1 MKSFKTSV
9 FLPLLAVVACD
20 TGILEPDAGA
30 LPSGSFLS
38 QVDIKDPFKVSFSAS
53 AQNVSSVFWDFGDNL
68 GVATG
73 TNVNYTYS
81 RSGNY
86 TVILTLINKAGVQD
100 VKKQITVSGSE
111 EPIPAFDFS
120 IDDAT
125 APLTVNFKNSTE
137 FGSTYLWDFADG
149 TTSTDENPSHTY
161 SATGE
166 YSVRLTATGK
176 DGIKQA
182 SKREKFF
189 VINPADFTGILS
201 KEWGL
206 SLYAHSPFDSIKFPS
221 TSKKKNVRL
230 TGYSVTSAEGELVTN
245 GILEACELNDRYVFS
260 TDKSYVCDN
269 KGDARIKFNNFSC
282 GSYAN
287 PPTQSWT
294 LARQDDFKINLTLG
308 TSYIGDAY
316 SGPVYTIMLISPTKL
331 VLQFQRNAS
340 GGVKETV
347 QMAFEPK

>member
-1 MKSFKTSV
+1 MKPFKTFV
-9 FLPLLAVVACD
+9 FILLLLLLSCD
-20 TGILEPDAGA
+20 TGILEPDAGS

-53 AQNVSSVFWDFGDNL
+53 AQNVSSVFWDFGDSL

-73 TNVNYTYS
+73 TSVNHTYS

-100 VKKQITVSGSE
+100 VKKQITVSGPE
-111 EPIPAFDFS
+111 KPIPAFDFS
-120 IDDAT
+120 IDDANT
-125 APLTVNFKNSTE
+125 PLTVNFNNNTE
-137 FGSTYLWDFADG
+137 FGSTYLWNFDDG

-161 SATGE
+161 SATGR
-166 YSVRLTATGK
+166 YSVRLTATGI
-176 DGIKQA
+176 DGVKQA
-182 SKREKFF
+182 SKRENFF
-189 VINPADFTGILS
+189 IVNPADFAGILS

-206 SLYAHSPFDSIKFPS
+206 SLYAHSPFDSIRVPS
-221 TSKKKNVRL
+221 TLKKKNVRL

-245 GILEACELNDRYVFS
+245 GILETCELNDRYVFS
-260 TDKSYVCDN
+260 NDRNYVCDN

-287 PPTQSWT
+287 PPTQSWGLT
-294 LARQDDFKINLTLG
+294 RQDELNMNLTLG
-308 TSYIGDAY
+308 TSYIGDTS

-347 QMAFEPK
+347 QMAFEAK